1 MKKQQK
7 EEEEEK
13 ERETKQGRGY
23 NASKL
28 KAYSKESKII
38 RLPVLLAHSP
48 QFLIY
53 SDLYIS
59 LARDHSESI
68 KRPTSQPGIHSP
80 SLTASI
86 I

>member
-1 MKKQQK
+1 MEADLTLRFTWPPFEKATKRRRRRRKRKGRQS
-7 EEEEEK
+7 EEE
-13 ERETKQGRGY
+13 GII

-53 SDLYIS
+53 SDLIY
-59 LARDHSESI
+59 R
-68 KRPTSQPGIHSP
+68 
-80 SLTASI
+80 
-86 I
+86 